1 MEEPYNTIVGFFFL
15 VVAMAFAYYTT
26 KEVAQLKKTVK
37 GYVAVDE
44 ESKNKP

>member
-1 MEEPYNTIVGFFFL
+1 MEEPYNTIVGFLFL
-15 VVAMAFAYYTT
+15 VAAMVFAYFTT
-26 KEVAQLKKTVK
+26 KEVALMKKTVK